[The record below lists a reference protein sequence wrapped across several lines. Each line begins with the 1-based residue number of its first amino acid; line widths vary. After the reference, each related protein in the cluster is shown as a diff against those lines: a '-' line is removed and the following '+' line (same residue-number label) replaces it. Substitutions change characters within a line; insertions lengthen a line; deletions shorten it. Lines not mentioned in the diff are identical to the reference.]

1 MDDRQFRQLLDHFG
15 YSWEGYK
22 RVRKGVKKRISRHM
36 HQLGCT
42 TMEKYLHS
50 LDRDEE
56 VRKYCECL
64 MTVSVSRFFRDR
76 FLWKVLEGQVVP
88 SIIAENRKKVRFWSA
103 GCGCGEEVYSF
114 KILWESLQGRLDP
127 MPELEIWATDMN
139 PVYIKR
145 AHDGIYPLSSL
156 REVPKELRELYFVL
170 DVDEGLYRIALN
182 LRKGILWKVHNL
194 LFDLEEF
201 NFQIIFLR
209 NSILTYYKD
218 ELKRSAFRKVMGCLA
233 HGGVLVIGNHEKLP
247 IESKDLMTFGGQPH
261 ILKKIDDLQGL
272 RHNY

>member
-1 MDDRQFRQLLDHFG
+1 MDDQQFRQLLDHFG

-42 TMEKYLHS
+42 TIEKYLHS

-88 SIIAENRKKVRFWSA
+88 SIIEENRKKVRFWSA

-114 KILWESLQGRLDP
+114 KILWESLRGRLDP

-182 LRKGILWKVHNL
+182 LKKGILWKVHNL

-233 HGGVLVIGNHEKLP
+233 HGGVLVIGSHEKL
-247 IESKDLMTFGGQPH
+247 
-261 ILKKIDDLQGL
+261 
-272 RHNY
+272 